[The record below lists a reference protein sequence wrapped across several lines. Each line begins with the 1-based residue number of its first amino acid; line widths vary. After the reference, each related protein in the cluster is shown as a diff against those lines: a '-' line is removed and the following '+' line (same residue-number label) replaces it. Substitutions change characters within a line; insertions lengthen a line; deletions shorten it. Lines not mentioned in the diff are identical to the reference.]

1 MSLWVPPHVQT
12 KLVDERRE
20 GDADVDQLVQ
30 HDIRTAKEFT
40 RQLRAID
47 PFLELVYVG
56 KPPHWD
62 DRVDPPPGI
71 VWHRWCIRRQN
82 PDAPDSYIAW
92 TMPDGSFREPD
103 SGIFEMLAEGD
114 MWSSGWN
121 ERQRKRA
128 AREQA
133 EKARKKDRER
143 EEIREEMR
151 ERFKAK
157 EAPAVS
163 MANQGRGWSYRAAAR
178 KAARPVEEA

>member
-71 VWHRWCIRRQN
+71 VWHRWHIRRNN
-82 PDAPDSYIAW
+82 PDAPDSYIAH
-92 TMPDGSFREPD
+92 TGPRGEFREPD
-103 SGIFEMLAEGD
+103 SGMFTMLAEGD
-114 MWSSGWN
+114 MWSSGWD
-121 ERQRKRA
+121 ERKRKRL
-128 AREQA
+128 AREEA
-133 EKARKKDRER
+133 EKARRKERER
-143 EEIREEMR
+143 IEIREEMR
-151 ERFKAK
+151 ERLHAK
-157 EAPAVS
+157 ENPGVS
-163 MANQGRGWSYRAAAR
+163 MTGQGRGWSYRAGAR
-178 KAARPVEEA
+178 KQG